1 MSVSVCRTSQK
12 SVLRQFAASML
23 RCEKLA
29 LMSDEDVRDWLSD
42 EGYQSYIEYTGD
54 PDDSDDILIAKSC
67 DIAALVSEGKAFW
80 ATRSG
85 KLGDA

>member
-23 RCEKLA
+23 GCEKLA
-29 LMSDEDVRDWLSD
+29 LMSDEDVIDWLSD
-42 EGYQSYIEYTGD
+42 EGYQSYIEYTGEY
-54 PDDSDDILIAKSC
+54 DDSDDILVAKSC